1 MTRLAFF
8 ALGAVALRLLEYILV
23 IYAEQEPLLCECGN
37 IPAEEHGYPWN

>member
-1 MTRLAFF
+1 MAKLIYL

-37 IPAEEHGYPWN
+37 IPAEEHGYLWN